1 MRPQGQA
8 YGHLVKISESGEVLQ
23 SYQDPSGVFPFVTG
37 AIQTDEGVYVSS
49 LTARSVGV
57 LQLN

>member
-1 MRPQGQA
+1 
-8 YGHLVKISESGEVLQ
+8 GEVLQ
-23 SYQDPSGVFPFVTG
+23 SYQDPSGAFPFVTG

-49 LTARSVGV
+49 LTARAVGV